1 MQFRTVLWSQILSIL
16 IVVGSVRLTSA
27 ARTFRKVLVHVPMK
41 VKHHHHTHTVFKH
54 VHHQVP
60 IHYDHQDVHVIHPET
75 HEEYD
80 LGDYH
85 ISHGR
90 MLDSIRPTTGGHDD
104 DYENFERYLRKRSKS
119 KQKLFNNMLIGW
131 KGRSDF
137 DKIANEYLASIRKQ
151 RTPESDDYQDQ
162 YSAYDDDDSSKK
174 RKWFCTADW
183 LTIRLSTIMWS

>member
-1 MQFRTVLWSQILSIL
+1 MRTA
-16 IVVGSVRLTSA
+16 SA
-27 ARTFRKVLVHVPMK
+27 AKNFKRVIVHVPIK

-60 IHYDHQDVHVIHPET
+60 IHYEHQDVHVIHPET
-75 HEEYD
+75 HDEYD
-80 LGDYH
+80 GGDYH

-90 MLDSIRPTTGGHDD
+90 MLDSLLNSHES
-104 DYENFERYLRKRSKS
+104 DYENFERYLRKRSKG

-151 RTPESDDYQDQ
+151 RTPDSDDYQDQ
-162 YSAYDDDDSSKK
+162 FSAYDDEDSK
-174 RKWFCTADW
+174 RK
-183 LTIRLSTIMWS
+183 RK